1 MDRSF
6 IERYAKDAKALGAAI
21 EGLTKSEL
29 TAYPV
34 PGTWSIQQ
42 IVFHMLDS
50 ELIAGDRMK
59 RIIAMENPL
68 LIGYDETAFANRLFY
83 QELEASLACEM
94 VEKNRLLTAEIL
106 RRLPD
111 EAFQRSGI
119 HSERGKIALGDYVV
133 SMADHLD
140 HHLKFIRQKR
150 EMLGKPVA

>member
-50 ELIAGDRMK
+50 ELIASDRMK
-59 RIIAMENPL
+59 RIVAMENPL
-68 LIGYDETAFANRLFY
+68 LVGFDETAFANRLFY
-83 QELEASLACEM
+83 QELDADVACEM
-94 VEKNRLLTAEIL
+94 VEKNRLLTAEML

-150 EMLGKPVA
+150 ELLGKPVA